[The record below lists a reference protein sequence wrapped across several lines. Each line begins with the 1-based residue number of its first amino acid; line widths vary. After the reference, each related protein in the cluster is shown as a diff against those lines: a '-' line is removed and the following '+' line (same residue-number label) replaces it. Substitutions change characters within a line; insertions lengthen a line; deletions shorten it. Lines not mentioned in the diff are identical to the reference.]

1 MLRSLY
7 AVLGIPTQAII
18 CIFIV
23 AIVIIA
29 SGLLSEKVKDKRKF
43 FLLVLLGM
51 YLLIVF
57 SATVFFRS
65 AVQNG
70 KIVAIPMWIYMEVMK
85 GNPSVTSMDIVY
97 NLFLL
102 FPMGMLLA
110 GIFPSIKVGHVLL
123 LGLLISLGIET
134 LQYLLCRGVSQLDDL
149 VHNSIGCVTGWYI
162 SMKVFMRIKQTR
174 K

>member
-1 MLRSLY
+1 MVMLRSLY

-70 KIVAIPMWIYMEVMK
+70 KIVAIPM
-85 GNPSVTSMDIVY
+85 
-97 NLFLL
+97 
-102 FPMGMLLA
+102 
-110 GIFPSIKVGHVLL
+110 
-123 LGLLISLGIET
+123 
-134 LQYLLCRGVSQLDDL
+134 
-149 VHNSIGCVTGWYI
+149 
-162 SMKVFMRIKQTR
+162 
-174 K
+174 